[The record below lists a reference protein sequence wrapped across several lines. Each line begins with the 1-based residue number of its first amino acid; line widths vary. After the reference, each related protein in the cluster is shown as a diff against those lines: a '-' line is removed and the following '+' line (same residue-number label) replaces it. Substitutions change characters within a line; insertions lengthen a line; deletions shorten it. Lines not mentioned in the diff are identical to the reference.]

1 MPKRKPGTIRYEI
14 APDIQARFAAIIRT
28 LAFGHV
34 DLERVVCLRSSDSAA
49 RRVVARCH
57 GMSKVLQVAL
67 GSRPV
72 YVLEFIAE
80 RFDRLDEAGRDE
92 VIIHELLHIPKNFGG
107 GFRHH
112 DVVTDKTVKL
122 VHERYRR
129 AKAAQENS

>member
-1 MPKRKPGTIRYEI
+1 MPKRKSGTIRYEI
-14 APDIQARFAAIIRT
+14 APDIQARFADIIQT

-34 DLERVVCLRSSDSAA
+34 DLERVVCLRSRGSSA

-67 GSRPV
+67 DIRPV
-72 YVLEFIAE
+72 YVLEFLSE

-112 DVVTDKTVKL
+112 DVVTNKMVNL
-122 VHERYRR
+122 IHERYRR
-129 AKAAQENS
+129 AKAAQENG